1 MHNMSN
7 LTLDL
12 EARSETKIDLSLGED
27 LFFVFLFCFGLHL
40 FSGSKTVPILGD
52 DLFLFDLHLQN
63 SPPPHCKFLAT
74 RLTDRLL
81 AARPQRKYACNAFP
95 QDVTTHCPTKNNGTS
110 SQHLIECCKNP
121 MLYQL
126 SYGYN

>member
-1 MHNMSN
+1 MKMPVCFITTGSSSVAGGAIAPHCHAKNAKYHRFSNFETDFCPKSENSPPPIGMHNMSN

-40 FSGSKTVPILGD
+40 FSGSKTVSILGD

-63 SPPPHCKFLAT
+63 SPPPI
-74 RLTDRLL
+74 
-81 AARPQRKYACNAFP
+81 
-95 QDVTTHCPTKNNGTS
+95 VS
-110 SQHLIECCKNP
+110 SWLRD
-121 MLYQL
+121 
-126 SYGYN
+126 